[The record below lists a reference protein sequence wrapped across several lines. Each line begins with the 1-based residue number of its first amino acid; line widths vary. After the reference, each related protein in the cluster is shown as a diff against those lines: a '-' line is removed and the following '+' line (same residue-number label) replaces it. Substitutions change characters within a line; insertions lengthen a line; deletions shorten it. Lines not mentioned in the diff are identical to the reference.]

1 MRKLKN
7 ITLVAVATKEVEATL
22 AALRYSC
29 REIQFERVLLMAP
42 FHPEPAA
49 RDVEFVPIAPFAD
62 VGEWG
67 RFVVFKLHEYISTD
81 HIMLVH
87 ADGFIVHPEQWQ
99 EAFRS
104 YDYIGAPWPLPR
116 DLFSYRDHLG
126 NIIRV
131 GNSVSLRSRRLLQLP
146 SELNLPWTAE
156 HGFFHEDGF
165 LCVQYRH
172 VLERQGVSFAPL
184 QLACHFSRENPIP
197 ENRSLR
203 PFAFHKWKGPNRLYP
218 CFGKRPSLLRKLT
231 GILRKW
237 CQHGGSGKLR
247 S

>member
-49 RDVEFVPIAPFAD
+49 RDVEFVPIAPFSD

-81 HIMLVH
+81 HVMLVH

-116 DLFSYRDHLG
+116 DLLSYRDHLG
-126 NIIRV
+126 NIIRM

-146 SELNLPWTAE
+146 SQLGLPWE
-156 HGFFHEDGF
+156 SDHGYFHEDGF
-165 LCVQYRH
+165 LCVQNRH
-172 VLERQGVSFAPL
+172 VLVEHGMLFAPL
-184 QLACHFSRENPIP
+184 AKACLFAHEHPLP
-197 ENRSLR
+197 ETCGIK
-203 PFAFHKWKGPNRLYP
+203 PFAFHKWRGPNRAYP
-218 CFGKRPSLLRKLT
+218 RFTKRPSLWRLLWRRLHRA
-231 GILRKW
+231 L
-237 CQHGGSGKLR
+237 HAP
-247 S
+247 